1 MMNKGVERKE
11 KSANESDEY
20 SGGCMGCFWSGESC
34 LSALIRFLSFFTAA
48 PQKHKGC
55 LTGLSLKNSQLY
67 ECVNLYD
74 RKEGGQTRKIN
85 KSINIIIIKS

>member
-1 MMNKGVERKE
+1 MMNKGLERKE

-20 SGGCMGCFWSGESC
+20 SGGCMGSFWSGESC

-55 LTGLSLKNSQLY
+55 LTDLFLINSQLC
-67 ECVNLYD
+67 ECVNLYN
-74 RKEGGQTRKIN
+74 RKEGGRTRKIN
-85 KSINIIIIKS
+85 L